1 LSLTISASA
10 GTSLILTI
18 VIGKTEKSKVMNR
31 ITTTLCFALLF
42 LSSAVT
48 GQGLEKH
55 FKNKHKSEYFVF
67 HYNDDVTRVKSLAEF
82 CDGFIDVIDTEFFKA
97 RFKYPIH
104 AYVLKDRDSY
114 KSFLAEMEMFA
125 QKQTAGLFLIGM
137 DSFLTYE
144 EAGYGTFAH
153 EIMHPL
159 ARVNLVSAPP
169 WTQEGIPAF
178 FEMFFGYWSK
188 NKLVLRFGF
197 HNPRRIWQMGEK
209 ILTLDLESIVKA
221 KRDSSTSEM
230 WMVAQFL
237 HKHGK
242 LKEYMKLVGSNKK
255 NGYSTF
261 IEAAFEKRMFRII
274 PEWET
279 YLHEVYKSRDKI
291 FRIPASQIFDS
302 KEQYERFMKANGL
315 Q

>member
-1 LSLTISASA
+1 
-10 GTSLILTI
+10 
-18 VIGKTEKSKVMNR
+18 M
-31 ITTTLCFALLF
+31 ALL
-42 LSSAVT
+42 LLPRPVT

-55 FKNKHKSEYFVF
+55 FKNEHKSEYFVF
-67 HYNDDVTRVKSLAEF
+67 HYNDDVTRIKSLAEF
-82 CDGFIDVIDTEFFKA
+82 CDVFIDVIDTEFFKA
-97 RFKYPIH
+97 NFKYPIH

-125 QKQTAGLFLIGM
+125 QKQTEGLFLTGM

-144 EAGYGTFAH
+144 DAGYGTFAH

-178 FEMFFGYWSK
+178 FEMFFGYWSR

-197 HNPRRIWQMGEK
+197 HNPWRIWQMGEK
-209 ILTLDLESIVKA
+209 ILSLDLESIVKA
-221 KRDSSTSEM
+221 KQDYGTSEK

-242 LKEYMKLVGSNKK
+242 LKEYMKLAGSHRK

-261 IEAAFEKRMFRII
+261 IETAFNKRMFRII
-274 PEWET
+274 PEWEKF
-279 YLHEVYKSRDKI
+279 LHDVYNSRDQI
-291 FRIPASQIFDS
+291 FRIPKSEIFDS
-302 KEQYERFMKANGL
+302 KKQYDRFMKAKGL